1 MRRFLVLLS
10 LAAMVAMAPVSVR
23 AQEYVLTIKDHKFT
37 PTELKVPANQRVVI
51 TVINEDATA
60 EEFESKVLKVEK
72 VIAGKSK
79 GTVRIGPLAPGR
91 YPFIG
96 EFHES
101 TAKGVVVAE

>member
-60 EEFESKVLKVEK
+60 EEFESNVLKVEK
-72 VIAGKSK
+72 VIAGKSR
-79 GTVRIGPLAPGR
+79 GTVRIGPLAPGK

-101 TAKGVVVAE
+101 TAKGVVIAE